1 MTKYVLIAAGANI
14 AGNWGEPVQSLLR
27 ALDQL
32 TVRGITLVR
41 TSQFYR
47 SAPAGGLS
55 QPDYTNCVLAVRT
68 ARPPEALLRVL
79 QDIEQAAGRRSGRMW
94 ASRPLDLDIICYKG
108 RVLGWRRVRRLEPQR
123 GRPDSTSPHLI
134 LPHPRAH
141 HRGFVMQ
148 PLAEICPRWHHP
160 VFGNTAGQMLS
171 GLAAGRSPLQIAG

>member
-1 MTKYVLIAAGANI
+1 MARVTVEDCIDKV
-14 AGNWGEPVQSLLR
+14 PVMGPRMRQNE
-27 ALDQL
+27 
-32 TVRGITLVR
+32 V
-41 TSQFYR
+41 
-47 SAPAGGLS
+47 
-55 QPDYTNCVLAVRT
+55 
-68 ARPPEALLRVL
+68 
-79 QDIEQAAGRRSGRMW
+79 RSGRMW